1 MSVENLSDFTF
12 KNPRRRFEISID
24 ITFITSKCRWKFL
37 STFTFRTQNVDGNF
51 YRHLPA
57 ELKMSLEISIDITF
71 RTQNVA
77 GNFYRHYLQNT
88 KCRWKFPST
97 FTFRTQNVAGNFHRH
112 YLQNAKCRW
121 KFLSTFTFRTQNV
134 AGNFYRQYAISEL
147 KMSLEISIDN
157 TFKTVEC
164 S

>member
-1 MSVENLSDFTF
+1 MSVENLSDFTV

-24 ITFITSKCRWKFL
+24 LTFITSKCRWKFI

-97 FTFRTQNVAGNFHRH
+97 LPSERKMSLEISIDI
-112 YLQNAKCRW
+112 YLQNSKCRW
-121 KFLSTFTFRTQNV
+121 KFLSTVRYFRTQNV
-134 AGNFYRQYAISEL
+134 DGNFYRQY
-147 KMSLEISIDN
+147 
-157 TFKTVEC
+157 F
-164 S
+164 

>member
-77 GNFYRHYLQNT
+77 GNFHRHYLQNT

-97 FTFRTQNVAGNFHRH
+97 LPSEHKMSLEISIDI

-121 KFLSTFTFRTQNV
+121 KFLSTVRYFRTQNV
-134 AGNFYRQYAISEL
+134 DGNFYRQY
-147 KMSLEISIDN
+147 
-157 TFKTVEC
+157 F
-164 S
+164 

>member
-1 MSVENLSDFTF
+1 MSVEKLSDFTF

-24 ITFITSKCRWKFL
+24 IYLQNSKCRWKFP
-37 STFTFRTQNVDGNF
+37 ST
-51 YRHLPA
+51 LP
-57 ELKMSLEISIDITF
+57 F

-77 GNFYRHYLQNT
+77 GNFYRHYLQNS

-112 YLQNAKCRW
+112 YLQNAKCGW

-147 KMSLEISIDN
+147 KMSMEISIDN

>member
-37 STFTFRTQNVDGNF
+37 SPFTFRTQNVDGNF

-77 GNFYRHYLQNT
+77 GNFYRHYLQNS

-97 FTFRTQNVAGNFHRH
+97 
-112 YLQNAKCRW
+112 LP
-121 KFLSTFTFRTQNV
+121 
-134 AGNFYRQYAISEL
+134 SER
-147 KMSLEISIDN
+147 KMSLEISIDIYLQN
-157 TFKTVEC
+157 SKCRWKILSTVRYFRTQNVDGNFYRQYF
-164 S
+164 